1 MSATGDAIVTLKE
14 RTSKLSRSVKYESM
28 RLSTADEPLKEA
40 TGDSKHVLIIGGG
53 VSGLLVAWM
62 LLDKGF
68 RVTILAREWAWTKDF
83 QGSRITSQIAGAL
96 WEMPPGGCGH
106 REIESPGKGWANV
119 YHYREWALD
128 SYDFY
133 TELASISNN
142 HEKGGRSFGLKVAH
156 LHQFFYDNVVED
168 PKDRRSHVYEHYDK
182 FRAVKDEIL
191 HKRVMKDKGLM
202 GDTIENYTYKD
213 KTAIATKFGSD
224 LINLRLGGKDFTSGY
239 SHPAPIINTDK
250 ALEYLMAL
258 VKNKGATLETREI
271 KDLYTIGEELLK
283 DFNAHVIV
291 NATGLGARE
300 LVNDKDVYPVRG
312 AIRRVENTRN
322 GRFRH
327 LTDAYLVPAQI
338 GPSKL
343 PTKTVFVVP
352 RSDDIL
358 YVGSI
363 IQPNNSQLNLYPES
377 PEVQQMWNRAGDFMP
392 NLHHAGFR
400 KDFPFAQG
408 LRPFTKNNVK
418 VRADEKVTFPL
429 VHNYGHGGSGWTLGI
444 GTARS
449 AVYIVERLLKE
460 TGEVKEKAA
469 KINEDL
475 YSPRPKPDLNVRRSR
490 HRSSIHQ
497 KAKL

>member
-14 RTSKLSRSVKYESM
+14 RTSKLSGSVKYESM
-28 RLSTADEPLKEA
+28 RLSTADKPLKEA

-53 VSGLLVAWM
+53 
-62 LLDKGF
+62 
-68 RVTILAREWAWTKDF
+68 
-83 QGSRITSQIAGAL
+83 GSRITSQIAAAL

-119 YHYREWALD
+119 HHYREWALD

-142 HEKGGRSFGLKVAH
+142 HEKGGRSFGLKVAD

-202 GDTIENYTYKD
+202 DDTIENYTYKD

-250 ALEYLMAL
+250 ALAYLMAL

-312 AIRRVENTRN
+312 AIRRVKNTRN
-322 GRFRH
+322 CRFRH

-343 PTKTVFVVP
+343 PTKTVFIVP

-363 IQPNNSQLNLYPES
+363 IQPNNSQLNLGPES
-377 PEVQQMWNRAGDFMP
+377 PGVQQMWNRAGDFMP
-392 NLHHAGFR
+392 TLHHAGFR
-400 KDFPFAQG
+400 RDF
-408 LRPFTKNNVK
+408 KNNVK